1 MEIVWRRSALNDLEA
16 LREFIA
22 QDNPRAAARIY
33 AAIQAAVERLAAYPN
48 LGRAGRVEGTREL
61 IPNPVD
67 RNLCCGC
74 HCERSEA
81 ISSGNAHPDRDCF
94 VAPLLAMTG
103 RAWIL
108 IIRIWY
114 DYRRSAFI
122 LSRTASWR
130 IKSAFY
136 RSSTHPDTGRSAF
149 VRAQPC

>member
-108 IIRIWY
+108 
-114 DYRRSAFI
+114 
-122 LSRTASWR
+122 
-130 IKSAFY
+130 
-136 RSSTHPDTGRSAF
+136 
-149 VRAQPC
+149 